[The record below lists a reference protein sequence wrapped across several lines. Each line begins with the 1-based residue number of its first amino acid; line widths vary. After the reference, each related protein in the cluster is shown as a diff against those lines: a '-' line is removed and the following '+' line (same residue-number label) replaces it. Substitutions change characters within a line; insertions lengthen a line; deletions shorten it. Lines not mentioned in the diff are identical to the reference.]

1 MLTGDK
7 GETAQSIGILC
18 GLIDPELHIIEKID
32 AITKEDI
39 MQRLNMIEQKVHSF
53 ITVRSNQVVNTLQPS
68 AIEMKDIDV
77 DPKQELKLG
86 QQTTSMRKS
95 LKDTT
100 GKKEF
105 SLMIS
110 GAALNKICLEEELGQ
125 KIAGIFK
132 SAASVIVYRSSPAEK
147 AATINLVRKYDKSA
161 LTLAIGDGGNDIN
174 MIQSATVGIG
184 IMGKEGN
191 QAA

>member
-1 MLTGDK
+1 
-7 GETAQSIGILC
+7 
-18 GLIDPELHIIEKID
+18 
-32 AITKEDI
+32 
-39 MQRLNMIEQKVHSF
+39 
-53 ITVRSNQVVNTLQPS
+53 
-68 AIEMKDIDV
+68 
-77 DPKQELKLG
+77 
-86 QQTTSMRKS
+86 
-95 LKDTT
+95 
-100 GKKEF
+100 
-105 SLMIS
+105 MIS

-125 KIAGIFK
+125 KISGIFK

-147 AATINLVRKYDKSA
+147 AATINLVRKFDKEA